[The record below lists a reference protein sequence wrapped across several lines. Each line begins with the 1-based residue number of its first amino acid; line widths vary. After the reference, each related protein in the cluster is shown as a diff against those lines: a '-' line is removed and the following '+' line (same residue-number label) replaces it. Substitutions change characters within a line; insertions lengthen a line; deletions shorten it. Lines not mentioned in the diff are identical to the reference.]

1 MAVAED
7 IDDIS
12 VNWDEGGNVVVE
24 QLDKVILSRGGW
36 ATILFK
42 FREQNTRTGV
52 WSKTKFTIRRYQK
65 KQGVFRQQSKF
76 NISSIAQAKALC
88 AALTHWVE
96 EAEAAGEQDD
106 GSGGGED

>member
-1 MAVAED
+1 MAED
-7 IDDIS
+7 IDELS
-12 VNWDEGGNVVVE
+12 VSWDEGGTVVVE

-42 FREQNTRTGV
+42 YREQNTRSGV

-76 NISSIAQAKALC
+76 NISSIAQAKSLS
-88 AALTHWVE
+88 AALTNWVD
-96 EAEAAGEQDD
+96 EAETAGETDD
-106 GSGGGED
+106 GGGGED

>member
-1 MAVAED
+1 MALAED

-76 NISSIAQAKALC
+76 NISSRYSSREMPKSRAMRSSIRCSSA
-88 AALTHWVE
+88 
-96 EAEAAGEQDD
+96 
-106 GSGGGED
+106 

>member
-1 MAVAED
+1 MAED
-7 IDDIS
+7 IDELS
-12 VNWDEGGNVVVE
+12 VNWDEGGTVVVE

-42 FREQNTRTGV
+42 YREQNKRTEV

-76 NISSIAQAKALC
+76 NISSIAQAQSLC
-88 AALTHWVE
+88 AALMNWVS
-96 EAEAAGEQDD
+96 EAEQAGESAGSDD
-106 GSGGGED
+106 GGED

>member
-1 MAVAED
+1 MAED
-7 IDDIS
+7 IDELS
-12 VNWDEGGNVVVE
+12 VSWDEGGTVVVE

-42 FREQNTRTGV
+42 YREQNTRTGA

-76 NISSIAQAKALC
+76 NISSIAQARSLC
-88 AALTHWVE
+88 AALENWVN
-96 EAEAAGEQDD
+96 EAEAAGEGGDD
-106 GSGGGED
+106 GGGED

>member
-1 MAVAED
+1 MAED
-7 IDDIS
+7 IDELS
-12 VNWDEGGNVVVE
+12 VSWDEGGTVVVE

-42 FREQNTRTGV
+42 YREQNTRTGA

-76 NISSIAQAKALC
+76 NISSIAQAKSLC
-88 AALTHWVE
+88 AALENWVNEAE
-96 EAEAAGEQDD
+96 EAGESDD
-106 GSGGGED
+106 GSGAED

>member
-1 MAVAED
+1 MAED
-7 IDDIS
+7 IDELS
-12 VNWDEGGNVVVE
+12 VNWDEGGTVVVE

-42 FREQNTRTGV
+42 YREQNKHTEV

-76 NISSIAQAKALC
+76 NISSIAQAQSLC
-88 AALTHWVE
+88 AALMNWVS
-96 EAEAAGEQDD
+96 EAEQSGESAGSDD
-106 GSGGGED
+106 GGED

>member
-1 MAVAED
+1 MAED
-7 IDDIS
+7 IDELS
-12 VNWDEGGNVVVE
+12 VSWDEGGTVVVE

-42 FREQNTRTGV
+42 YREQNVRTGA

-76 NISSIAQAKALC
+76 NISSIAQAKSLC
-88 AALTHWVE
+88 AALTHWVD

-106 GSGGGED
+106 AGGGGDD

>member
-1 MAVAED
+1 MAED
-7 IDDIS
+7 IDELS
-12 VNWDEGGNVVVE
+12 VSWDEGGTVVVE

-42 FREQNTRTGV
+42 YREQNTRTGA

-76 NISSIAQAKALC
+76 NISSIAQARSLC
-88 AALTHWVE
+88 AALENWVN
-96 EAEAAGEQDD
+96 EAEAAGEAPGDD
-106 GSGGGED
+106 AGDE